1 MSNKFKMPSKFKKVS
16 TVSSIRKELIA
27 TGDQLCIGVAKNMRD
42 ASIKEIQF
50 NLVQTKHAWEMTLQ
64 ANPTIDK
71 KEIAQSF
78 VNAMMQQNKNER
90 AQQMMSYSC
99 MMLIGGDVREF
110 TKKTMVNTKNTQPTG
125 MGLTYNGPK

>member
-50 NLVQTKHAWEMTLQ
+50 NLVQTKNAWEMTLQ

-71 KEIAQSF
+71 KQLAQSF
-78 VNAMMQQNKNER
+78 VSAMMQQNKNER

-110 TKKTMVNTKNTQPTG
+110 TKETIVEK
-125 MGLTYNGPK
+125 